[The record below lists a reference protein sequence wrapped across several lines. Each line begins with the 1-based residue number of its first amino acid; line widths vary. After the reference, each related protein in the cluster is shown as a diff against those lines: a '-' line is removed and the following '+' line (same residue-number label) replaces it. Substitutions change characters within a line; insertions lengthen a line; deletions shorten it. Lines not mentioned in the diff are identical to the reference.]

1 MNTYCKSHFFGGH
14 EISWFSVKKKT
25 TFSGALEFIDLK
37 LFCMHGLVVYNF
49 VDIHIPDY
57 APYNDFTEFH

>member
-1 MNTYCKSHFFGGH
+1 MKFPGFLL
-14 EISWFSVKKKT
+14 KKKT